1 MLKNLSDEAV
11 EQKTILRVVDAN
23 YNRAKEGLRVCEDT
37 ARFIFDNKSLTRRF
51 KHLRHG
57 LGDAISGFGLK
68 GIVSARDI
76 VGDVGRMTIPS
87 ESRRKGLAEIFY
99 ANIQRVKESLRVL
112 EEFAK
117 LVDLKAAE
125 KLKRLRYKVY
135 DLEKDVLEKLPVIS
149 HPRRRGL
156 RL

>member
-1 MLKNLSDEAV
+1 VRGKAELKKI
-11 EQKTILRVVDAN
+11 QRVVDAN

-37 ARFIFDNKSLTRRF
+37 ARFIFDNKSMTSRF

-57 LGDAISGFGLK
+57 LGDAISAFGLK
-68 GIVSARDI
+68 GIVSAREI
-76 VGDVGRMTIPS
+76 VGDVGRMTIHS
-87 ESRRKGLAEIFY
+87 ESRRKGLADIFY
-99 ANIQRVKESLRVL
+99 ANVQRVKESLRVL

-117 LVDLKAAE
+117 LFDLQAAE
-125 KLKRLRYKVY
+125 RLKRLRYNVY
-135 DLEKDVLEKLPVIS
+135 DLEKEVLGKMSVIS

>member
-1 MLKNLSDEAV
+1 VRGKAGLKKI
-11 EQKTILRVVDAN
+11 QRVVDAN

-51 KHLRHG
+51 KSLRHD
-57 LGDAISGFGLK
+57 LGDAVSVFGLK

-76 VGDVGRMTIPS
+76 VGDVGRVTIPS
-87 ESRRKGLAEIFY
+87 ESRRKGLADIFY
-99 ANIQRVKESLRVL
+99 ANVQRVKESLRVL

-117 LVDLKAAE
+117 LVDINTAE
-125 KLKRLRYKVY
+125 RLKRLRYKVY
-135 DLEKDVLEKLPVIS
+135 DLEKEVLGKLPVIS

>member
-1 MLKNLSDEAV
+1 MRGKAELKKI
-11 EQKTILRVVDAN
+11 QRVVDAN

-37 ARFIFDNKSLTRRF
+37 ARFIFDNKSMTSRF

-57 LGDAISGFGLK
+57 LGDAISAFGL
-68 GIVSARDI
+68 AD
-76 VGDVGRMTIPS
+76 
-87 ESRRKGLAEIFY
+87 IFY
-99 ANIQRVKESLRVL
+99 ANVQRVKESLRVL

-117 LVDLKAAE
+117 LFDLQAAE
-125 KLKRLRYKVY
+125 RLKRLRYNVY
-135 DLEKDVLEKLPVIS
+135 DLEKEVLGKMSVIS